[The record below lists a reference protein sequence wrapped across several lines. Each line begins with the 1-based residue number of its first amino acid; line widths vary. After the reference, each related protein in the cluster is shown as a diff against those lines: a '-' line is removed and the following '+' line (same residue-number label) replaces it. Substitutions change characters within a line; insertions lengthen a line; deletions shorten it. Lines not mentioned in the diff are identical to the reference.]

1 VRFSIFGNNSGLIAM
16 RHFLKFMPADKRAK
30 AEHEYVV
37 APAQPTAERPAR
49 PAFTR
54 KTQTQPQATQPNLE
68 ATGPEFGGLVER
80 RQAAHSGCVPEYVD
94 GFEDRRRG
102 RGRPATRPARKVE
115 FEASAKNIKAKL
127 EASAATENTSAYLAA
142 LDNSALT
149 LCDSG
154 LFKKEPAESGPEPS
168 FNPYDRG

>member
-1 VRFSIFGNNSGLIAM
+1 M

-30 AEHEYVV
+30 AEQEYVV
-37 APAQPTAERPAR
+37 APAQPTAERPAF
-49 PAFTR
+49 AR
-54 KTQTQPQATQPNLE
+54 KAQTLPKVTSPNQQA
-68 ATGPEFGGLVER
+68 AGPEFGGLVER
-80 RQAAHSGCVPEYVD
+80 RKAAQTGCVPEYVD

-102 RGRPATRPARKVE
+102 NSARRAQAAPKVE

-127 EASAATENTSAYLAA
+127 EANAATENTSAYLAA
-142 LDNSALT
+142 LENSALT

-154 LFKKEPAESGPEPS
+154 LFKKESAEPAPEPS